1 MQRQRNERMPQDGD
15 LVLTCMKRLI
25 GVTYICTKYSEA
37 PKPATPAATT
47 AFCQTSGT
55 ELEDVRQ
62 IPVSTSKAAKQ
73 QGTAGQHVVLL
84 TKLHACVPE
93 GLTEGRNIQTS
104 SVSNDLTHIFLFH

>member
-1 MQRQRNERMPQDGD
+1 MEREDANGWSG
-15 LVLTCMKRLI
+15 LILTCMKRLI

-55 ELEDVRQ
+55 ELEDVRH

-73 QGTAGQHVVLL
+73 QGTAGQRVSLV
-84 TKLHACVPE
+84 TKMQACVQE
-93 GLTEGRNIQTS
+93 GLTQGSYIQTS
-104 SVSNDLTHIFLFH
+104 SVNNDLAHVFLFN